1 MIDWLIKRILILLL
15 VFTPFAFGSMEIW
28 ALTVM
33 EFGILAMIALY
44 VIGEI
49 FSKKEPSIASA
60 DPENTK
66 NNSYRLPIF
75 LLCLFLALI
84 LFQMIPL
91 PPGLLKILSPKTYE
105 LRQQFAFPFEGQ
117 GPAYWPISLFPYAT
131 KIEFFKWAALIGFFI
146 FLLHWKGFGRGLKG
160 VAPYIITIMIVGI
173 VESLY
178 GIFEFFSGHRH
189 ILHIY
194 SPRLV
199 NSVTGTFINPNNFA
213 GYLLMVIPLSIGYL
227 FAREAEQE
235 FHYQGWR
242 QRLSSLDGK
251 TMLMWF
257 GILVMILALIFSASR
272 MGIACLLLSFSVIA
286 LLFRDLHG
294 GRRFSRTLLFILA
307 LAVVWAAWLGLDVVI
322 GRFFTAV
329 DDFKLR
335 PMVWKDTFR
344 IFKDF
349 PLLGT
354 GLGTFTQIFPM
365 YQSFHMEAIITH
377 AENDFLQLASETGLL
392 GAAVLLSIFIYFIF
406 KAFSTMGSLAFS
418 PKKYLAT
425 GILVAILGLMLFS
438 LMERNIQ
445 VTANAFLFVFIVVLL
460 LKPRQYF
467 SQVGI

>member
-1 MIDWLIKRILILLL
+1 
-15 VFTPFAFGSMEIW
+15 
-28 ALTVM
+28 
-33 EFGILAMIALY
+33 
-44 VIGEI
+44 
-49 FSKKEPSIASA
+49 
-60 DPENTK
+60 
-66 NNSYRLPIF
+66 
-75 LLCLFLALI
+75 
-84 LFQMIPL
+84 
-91 PPGLLKILSPKTYE
+91 
-105 LRQQFAFPFEGQ
+105 
-117 GPAYWPISLFPYAT
+117 
-131 KIEFFKWAALIGFFI
+131 
-146 FLLHWKGFGRGLKG
+146 
-160 VAPYIITIMIVGI
+160 
-173 VESLY
+173 
-178 GIFEFFSGHRH
+178 
-189 ILHIY
+189 
-194 SPRLV
+194 
-199 NSVTGTFINPNNFA
+199 
-213 GYLLMVIPLSIGYL
+213 
-227 FAREAEQE
+227 
-235 FHYQGWR
+235 
-242 QRLSSLDGK
+242 
-251 TMLMWF
+251 
-257 GILVMILALIFSASR
+257 